1 MSTGAPTILVVD
13 DDLDTLH
20 NLSDILTDMGYQV
33 DTADNGPT
41 ALEMVR
47 GKAYDVALLDLKMPG
62 MDGLTLY
69 RKIRELRAGTV
80 AMVVTAYATTE
91 TVSEAKEAGL
101 WQVLSK
107 PVDFSQLLPL
117 VDEAVRQPLVM
128 VVDDD
133 HELCENLWDIL
144 RERGFRVA
152 VAHDERQAA
161 DQLRGDRFQV
171 VLIDMKLPAGDGRQ
185 VLKMVQQAD
194 PEARTV
200 LITGFRSEMEELVQK
215 AVQEG
220 ADAVCYK
227 LFDVPGLI
235 ETIQR
240 LSHEGHE
247 PR

>member
-1 MSTGAPTILVVD
+1 MDAEHPTVLVVD
-13 DDLDTLH
+13 DDLDTLQ

-33 DTADNGPT
+33 ETASSGPA

-47 GKAYDVALLDLKMPG
+47 GKPYDVALLDLKMPG

-69 RKIRELRAGTV
+69 REIRKLRAGTV

-91 TVSEAKEAGL
+91 TVAEAKQAGL
-101 WQVLSK
+101 WHVLSK

-117 VDEAVRQPLVM
+117 VEEAVQQPLVM

-133 HELCENLWDIL
+133 RELCENLWDIL

-152 VAHDERQAA
+152 VAHDDREAA
-161 DQLRGDRFQV
+161 GQLHGGRFQV
-171 VLIDMKLPAGDGRQ
+171 VLIDMKLPGGDGRQ
-185 VLKMVQQAD
+185 VLKMVQQAN

-215 AVQEG
+215 AVQ
-220 ADAVCYK
+220 
-227 LFDVPGLI
+227 
-235 ETIQR
+235 
-240 LSHEGHE
+240 
-247 PR
+247 

>member
-1 MSTGAPTILVVD
+1 MDAEHPTVLVVD
-13 DDLDTLH
+13 DDLDTLQ

-33 DTADNGPT
+33 ETASSGPA

-47 GKAYDVALLDLKMPG
+47 GKPYDVALLDLKMPG

-69 RKIRELRAGTV
+69 REIRKLRAGTV

-91 TVSEAKEAGL
+91 TVAEAKQAGL
-101 WQVLSK
+101 WHVLSK

-117 VDEAVRQPLVM
+117 VEEAVQQPLVM

-133 HELCENLWDIL
+133 RELCENLWDIL

-152 VAHDERQAA
+152 VAHDDREAA
-161 DQLRGDRFQV
+161 GQLHGGRFQV
-171 VLIDMKLPAGDGRQ
+171 VLIDMKLPGGDGRQ
-185 VLKMVQQAD
+185 VLKMVQQAN

-200 LITGFRSEMEELVQK
+200 LITGFRSEMEELVRS
-215 AVQEG
+215 AVKEG

-227 LFDVPGLI
+227 PFDVPGLI
-235 ETIQR
+235 ETIAR
-240 LSHEGHE
+240 LSERDE
-247 PR
+247 KA